1 MPLLP
6 APRDVAVVHR
16 ATSDFEAIS
25 IRDLLEASGLRV
37 MVRSRRVPGY
47 EVPTLAGDQAGIVA
61 EILVAPE
68 DEDRARALIADY
80 LTALQKEPP
89 AP

>member
-6 APRDVAVVHR
+6 APKDVAVVHR
-16 ATSDFEAIS
+16 ATNDFEAIS

-47 EVPTLAGDQAGIVA
+47 EVPILTGDQAGIVA
-61 EILVAPE
+61 EILVASE
-68 DEDRARALIADY
+68 DEARARALIADY
-80 LTALQKEPP
+80 LASLPQEPP